1 MNNIN
6 VQNKVEWI
14 CRDNKHLLDEPE
26 LKEIINEWSASLNGS
41 SVQSS
46 IALAKEEASREGGK
60 KYLTDDKGN
69 KSLMRLMSFIALISA
84 MLISAVIL
92 ILDMIS
98 LHSVSLVSLFIFG
111 AFAPK
116 ALQKF
121 AETK

>member
-1 MNNIN
+1 MSNKIILECKHTDQNSAIN
-6 VQNKVEWI
+6 PQQNKT
-14 CRDNKHLLDEPE
+14 
-26 LKEIINEWSASLNGS
+26 
-41 SVQSS
+41 
-46 IALAKEEASREGGK
+46 
-60 KYLTDDKGN
+60 YLSDDKGN

-84 MLISAVIL
+84 MIISAVIL

-121 AETK
+121 AEVK